1 MTNVASLSTEGEA
14 NSELVT
20 PVSDIEAHKAE
31 EPDRGKNT
39 RSHGIRRLRQT
50 AQATTDPDHSNEL
63 PARGSRPPFRALLS
77 RHGPCEEAG
86 TIQSALDRQ
95 AASPPGGVRID
106 SSAQETCHNVHM
118 KTISIR
124 ELHLKTG
131 RWVRQAAT
139 RGPIVVTDR
148 GRRVAA
154 LQPFDESMTGRPLP
168 NREAAIR
175 KRSKIPVD
183 SAVYQSELRE
193 DR

>member
-1 MTNVASLSTEGEA
+1 M
-14 NSELVT
+14 
-20 PVSDIEAHKAE
+20 
-31 EPDRGKNT
+31 R
-39 RSHGIRRLRQT
+39 
-50 AQATTDPDHSNEL
+50 TDPSL
-63 PARGSRPPFRALLS
+63 KAM
-77 RHGPCEEAG
+77 
-86 TIQSALDRQ
+86 
-95 AASPPGGVRID
+95 
-106 SSAQETCHNVHM
+106 CHNVHM

-131 RWVRQAAT
+131 RWVRHAAS

-154 LQPFDESMTGRPLP
+154 LQPFDASVTSRPLP

-175 KRSKIPVD
+175 KRSKVPVD

>member
-1 MTNVASLSTEGEA
+1 MEVRAR
-14 NSELVT
+14 
-20 PVSDIEAHKAE
+20 P
-31 EPDRGKNT
+31 
-39 RSHGIRRLRQT
+39 Q
-50 AQATTDPDHSNEL
+50 
-63 PARGSRPPFRALLS
+63 PAG
-77 RHGPCEEAG
+77 
-86 TIQSALDRQ
+86 D
-95 AASPPGGVRID
+95 VRID
-106 SSAQETCHNVHM
+106 RCSEMCHNVHM

-131 RWVRQAAT
+131 QWVRHAAS

-154 LQPFDESMTGRPLP
+154 LQPFDASVIGRPLP

-175 KRSKIPVD
+175 KRSKVPVD